1 MTREV
6 DSGMNEKELNNL
18 LASGETET
26 LEFKE
31 NFDRETI
38 EAAGAFANTKGGTI
52 LIGISDINKVKGVKI
67 GRETVKNWVNQISQ
81 STEPRIIPEIE
92 LCETNKKRI
101 VIIKIK
107 EFPIKPVSVKGRY
120 FRRVGNSNRIM
131 AMQEIAQMHFHS
143 VGMSWDKLPA
153 RDATIEDMDLENGK
167 RYVRK
172 ANETGRRNIDEN
184 ENLLQVL
191 EKLELIKEGKPT
203 WAAILLFHQHPQ
215 RFLSQ
220 GVIHC
225 GRFKEETIVIDDRMI
240 ESTII
245 EQVEEA
251 MDFIRKNINVKFV
264 MTGKPAR
271 EQIWDYPLEALREAI
286 INAVCHRDYTIPSN
300 TEVRIYDDMLIVWS
314 PGGLPFGITI
324 EDLYKPHSSVL
335 RNKGIGEIFYDMGWI
350 EQWGSGIDKMRN
362 ACVKAGLPEPQFEEY
377 QGFRVIF
384 RKDIYTE
391 EYLRKMGL
399 NERQINALMYVKEK
413 GKITNKEYQETNEVS
428 RQTAARELSYLAQSD
443 ILLRH
448 GKTGRDTY
456 YTLARKTSEN
466 ENASQTPQ
474 TPNKRLKGIR
484 KGSKTPESAKQ
495 SENQK

>member
-1 MTREV
+1 ME
-6 DSGMNEKELNNL
+6 EKELKKL

-31 NFDRETI
+31 NFDKNTI
-38 EAAGAFANTKGGTI
+38 ETAGAFANTKGGNI
-52 LIGISDINKVKGVKI
+52 IIGISDIDKVKGVQV
-67 GRETVKNWVNQISQ
+67 GRETLKNWANQISQ
-81 STEPRIIPEIE
+81 STEPRVIPEIE
-92 LCETNKKRI
+92 LGEINKKR
-101 VIIKIK
+101 VTIITIK

-120 FRRVGNSNRIM
+120 FRRIGNSNRVM
-131 AMQEIAQMHFHS
+131 NMQEIAQMHFHS

-153 RDATIEDMDLENGK
+153 RDATIEDIDLENVK

-172 ANETGRRNIDEN
+172 ANETGRRNIVEN
-184 ENLLQVL
+184 ENPLQIL
-191 EKLELIKEGKPT
+191 EKLELIKEEKPT
-203 WAAILLFHQHPQ
+203 WAAILLFHKHPQ
-215 RFLSQ
+215 RLLSQ

-225 GRFKEETIVIDDRMI
+225 GRFKEETIVIDDQMI
-240 ESTII
+240 EGPII

-251 MDFIRKNINVKFV
+251 MDFIRKNISVKFV

-271 EQIWDYPLEALREAI
+271 EQIWDYPLEALREGI

-300 TEVRIYDDMLIVWS
+300 TEIRIYDDKLIVWS
-314 PGGLPFGITI
+314 PGGLPLGITI
-324 EDLYKPHSSVL
+324 DDLYRPHPSVL
-335 RNKGIGEIFYDMGWI
+335 RNKGIASIFYDMGWI
-350 EQWGSGIDKMRN
+350 EQWGSGIDKMCK
-362 ACVKAGLPEPQFEEY
+362 ACSKAGLPEPQFEEY

-399 NERQINALMYVKEK
+399 NERQIKAVMYVKEK
-413 GKITNKEYQETNEVS
+413 GKIANKEYQETNKVS

-456 YTLARKTSEN
+456 YALARKTREN
-466 ENASQTPQ
+466 ENASQTTQ
-474 TPNKRLKGIR
+474 TPNKRITNAS
-484 KGSKTPESAKQ
+484 KGSERGQKRHKDAKQ
-495 SENQK
+495 SENPK